1 MNQTERFYKIEQLL
15 HTHRSLSSA
24 QLQQALEV
32 SRATLNRDIAYLRD
46 RLGVPIRCDKTQ
58 GGYTLDRKHC
68 SQAELPGL
76 WFSSAEI
83 HALLTMQ
90 HLLANLDPGGILT
103 PHVQPLIERLNQL
116 LGAANN
122 PAEEV
127 RRRVLVVGLG
137 KRSIKLSHFERIG
150 AALLRRHRLQIVYHG
165 RGRNEVTE
173 REISPQRL
181 VYYRENWYLDA
192 WCHLRNELRSFAI
205 DAITHVELIDRPAH
219 EIPRQNTETTL
230 GPAYGIFA
238 GEQRHW
244 ARLRFTPERARWVSA
259 EHWHP
264 DQRGHTQPDGSYQLE
279 IPYSDD
285 RELLMDI
292 LKHGAE
298 VEVLAPVELRERVK
312 AEIAR
317 MGRRYE

>member
-46 RLGVPIRCDKTQ
+46 RLGVPIRCDKAQ

-127 RRRVLVVGLG
+127 RRRVLVAACEASASTSGL
-137 KRSIKLSHFERIG
+137 KEKRMYQRVPDAIARSCASASSPSIQATSPRSIASTRRAISSSH
-150 AALLRRHRLQIVYHG
+150 AAATASGV
-165 RGRNEVTE
+165 
-173 REISPQRL
+173 SSD
-181 VYYRENWYLDA
+181 DA
-192 WCHLRNELRSFAI
+192 
-205 DAITHVELIDRPAH
+205 
-219 EIPRQNTETTL
+219 PR
-230 GPAYGIFA
+230 
-238 GEQRHW
+238 W
-244 ARLRFTPERARWVSA
+244 ARSLAINTSSSVGGNCKASVSICLS
-259 EHWHP
+259 
-264 DQRGHTQPDGSYQLE
+264 GMLT
-279 IPYSDD
+279 
-285 RELLMDI
+285 MI
-292 LKHGAE
+292 LHLGC
-298 VEVLAPVELRERVK
+298 LTD
-312 AEIAR
+312 
-317 MGRRYE
+317 